1 MVTKNYFS
9 THLGSGVIAMV
20 AMMLLSLIPA
30 SVYAAVTAPTDVK
43 VTTLTPTSATLGWE
57 WTTTESL
64 DRHDI
69 DIRVSTVAL
78 TSSVYPTA
86 TTETEG
92 VVLSQTVEN
101 LEEPSFLIAPL
112 AEGTYYYVY
121 MRENAT
127 HDNQGTSSWVILTFA
142 TPCSATSQ
150 LPISENFDASAT
162 QLPTCWS
169 SLGTAPAFS
178 SSIHHGDAGNS
189 VKLDGSVASSYLYS
203 PILSS
208 SSNAYYLTAYIYG
221 AAGATYRVGI
231 ASTEDWLN
239 AEILLEGTIK
249 TANTWT
255 FIDAVVPAELRAAI
269 EGGMEFLWVIYS
281 AEGDNSSF
289 YVDDVEIGL
298 LPACIT
304 PSALTIGEVTENSV
318 QLSWTERGTATSW
331 VVEYSDGTET
341 YQVTANS
348 NPFILGSLTSNTA
361 YTVRVQANCGSESS
375 NQTEVENF
383 KTLCGVTD
391 IPFSESFEDVSA
403 IPDCWSQTQTVAG
416 SGSGTDYADNCWKLN
431 TYSYNAHSG
440 SKSLQLQDTKD
451 GTHTILV
458 SPHFATEVEGG
469 LTLSFW
475 MYRTTGTTKA
485 DEGVKVWVNNQPNL
499 NGATALMHVTRCGG
513 VPADALKVAPITTS
527 GWYQYEKVLPIAGD
541 VYVIFEG
548 ISEYGSSSYLDDIE
562 VSATPTCLKPTDLH
576 LASFDAESATLAW
589 TAGGS
594 ESAWELT
601 YKLGTNDA
609 VTVPVNGTPEY
620 IIEGLTPATSYTL
633 SNLSLCAVCSTT
645 DSSAV
650 ASFSNISFK
659 TPCMAV
665 TTYETDFEDETSSS
679 GNMPECWTKVYSTST
694 SYPYVYDYSSY
705 ANSGTKCLYVYG
717 SAPSSYSY
725 GSPFSGVVALPQIN
739 GNVSDYRLIF
749 MARESSSYASQLAI
763 GVLDDIA
770 DTTSFTVV
778 DTITLTSSYASYTVN
793 FASYTGTGKY
803 VAIKYIGVQTSV
815 YLDDVVLEPVPTCE
829 KPGAIS
835 AVASYDYVTLQ
846 WTAGGDETKWQLAYQ
861 LGEEAAQTVIVENE
875 PEYTISAL
883 EASTNYTISNI
894 SVKAICAVGDT
905 SYARVLNTLN
915 ILTKCGPQALPLS
928 ESFDYIA
935 SGVPACWDNS
945 ETTVTDAAYN
955 WNYYST
961 NSCLRFN
968 SYSASK
974 GQYGVLKSPIFTVPT
989 DRAVELTFRYM
1000 NPTGGDFSVYVSR
1013 DGGVTMEEEAL
1024 LSGLTGQSDWK
1035 EMSVSFDAAATDKL
1049 VICFK
1054 AISNWGS
1061 GDAYIYLD
1069 DVSIKAPLCSKPYG
1083 AKVVAVTDNSV
1094 DLGWADSY
1102 AASYKALLFASE
1114 PTTVSEEAAL
1124 SVKTVESTAASF
1136 DGLEANTQYYVYI
1149 QGICDA
1155 ENSEYSKVFAF
1166 RTACAAEE
1174 LPYVE
1179 DFEDAGSILCWKA
1192 IGEAATVQSTTVAF
1206 GGSSKALALT
1216 SDSVNVMLV
1225 SPKFNVESLA
1235 SYNVNLAAYSNAPDT
1250 LAIGVIVDINHPA
1263 DTYIDLG
1270 IIGLATAK
1278 QWNEY
1283 SFSFAALSEEGYE
1296 DYANAQYIAISVPA
1310 NSSVIID
1317 AVEVVLPAQCAKP
1330 TAITIETIGENVS
1343 IDWTSEAASH
1353 EAIITSADT
1362 VAFSGV
1368 VSKPFI
1374 PEGLVPNS
1382 DYQIK
1387 VRAICPVE
1395 GEDDPIYSDWSA
1407 EVAFKTPCSAV
1418 ALPFSENFDDY
1429 TSAPALGYTVSTHMA
1444 PDCWSF
1450 VADGGNYSMMKK
1462 SENNYASSGTVAMI
1476 FSNTNEVFTLLP
1488 TINADNRKTM
1498 LTLKYRMESASS
1510 SGTFVIG
1517 YLTNARDTA
1526 SFVAVQKLTK
1536 TTVFTD
1542 AEVIFPAMEY
1552 LYPAIK
1558 FIPNSSS
1565 WYAAFD
1571 DVVIDYAPSCVKP
1584 SGLTLGEVSATSAK
1598 LSWTANG
1605 DENQWQLI
1613 YKLSSK
1619 SVADTLTVEGTPEY
1633 VIPNLTAATS
1643 YTLSDISLRAICSE
1657 TDSSEIVS
1665 FSNLSF
1671 MTECEVQ
1678 SMPFEEDFTATTLNS
1693 CWNKYS
1699 VLFTDGVST
1708 ANVTATGSWNRG
1720 TTVFAN
1726 GEMKLNVYGTSCSSW
1741 LVTPSIAINGEDAY
1755 LSFDL
1760 ALTDYGN
1767 TDVSESIGD
1776 QADDKFMVII
1786 STNGTTWNLANAT
1799 VWSNEAGAANSYDA
1813 IPNTGTK
1820 VTIPLGAYNGQ
1831 TIRIAFYGEST
1842 TSNGD
1847 NDLHISNIEVAVPAT
1862 CDRPTALAASDVT
1875 VSSATISIT
1884 GGEAWEYVLNST
1896 ENEPIAV
1903 SENPFTISGL
1913 EAQTTYT
1920 VYVRNICSADNKSEW
1935 RSLSFATAC
1944 GLSALP
1950 FSEGFEDLTSGNIPE
1965 CWDNSQYT
1973 CSASYRWQYNS
1984 SYHDGHSGSDNAIIF
1999 NAYSAS
2005 DGTTSTLL
2013 TPHIN
2018 NGEVTDLKL
2027 SFYMKNGGAAT
2038 LDVKISLD
2046 GGTTY
2051 PLVFLNA
2058 EVGSSSWEKYN
2069 YSFEAPANSDI
2080 VVSFTATSDWGSYR
2094 MYLDEVVLEEA
2105 PACEAPTAL
2114 NLVAATDASLQ
2125 IAIVDDA
2132 DATAWEYALNS
2143 VDGEI
2148 HALDNSTF
2156 MIEELDAQTEYTVYV
2171 RRVCSETVTSAW
2183 MSATFK
2189 TLCPAVE
2196 LPFTEDFSTL
2206 NSIPECWTN
2215 EHLAG
2220 TSTTVWSISSGRA
2233 YISYQSYGNEALL
2246 ATPKVALQAGV
2257 AYRISF
2263 DTQHTL
2269 SSTYDDETH
2278 IYLAN
2283 SALGDSIHQ
2292 FCNIFYGG
2300 RVASGEVSHLYTF
2313 TPETDMEVCLVVKR
2327 IFDNDYGFYLDNI
2340 VIEEV
2345 PACEKPQGLSVVEIS
2360 ASQVTVQIA
2369 DTASTHTA
2377 WQVIAVPQGNTFN
2390 EEDAQ
2395 DAPAKLAT
2403 YAFASL
2409 LNSGDI
2415 VDVYVRAACGDE
2427 DGNSPWFGPVQ
2438 AKYVDYSSIAPAG
2451 VAISTEGDYP
2461 WTLVQDG
2468 AIAKLQ
2474 STNAGVS
2481 SSVSDIVATVTVQE
2495 GMNGTFS
2502 FDYYASGEGSSTL
2515 YDYLCVYVDE
2525 ANPTTSN
2532 YLSGFGTS
2540 GKAGT
2545 PSSMSGTYSIS
2556 LTEGVHT
2563 IRWRFY
2569 KDSSTDDGDDMAQVW
2584 NFTLSEQ
2591 AFFTPSDLHV
2601 TALSG
2606 ERVTLAWSP
2615 CGDATGYQI
2624 NLKTNGLDSVLTT
2637 TENSLTIEGLSA
2649 QTVYTAAIRSCNLTD
2664 TTAYSAIVRF
2674 TTPCASVDLPF
2685 SENFDDISSIP
2696 ACWTNAHIAG
2706 SSTTVWSISSN
2717 AAYINY
2723 QSSGNQVLLATP
2735 MFNMQAG
2742 VKYRIM
2748 FDTEHTLSS
2757 SYSDETHIYLANSA
2771 LGDSIRQMCNIKYNG
2786 LIPSGAYS
2794 HKYVFTPEEDMEL
2807 CLVFKRIFT
2816 NDYSFYLDNIVIEEV
2831 PACDMPDGV
2840 SVVSA
2845 EGSTI
2850 QLAITDADVD
2860 HNAWD
2865 AVVVAKDAT
2874 LDETLAVTGEDKIFN
2889 VTLETALVNGAS
2901 YDIYVRTNCGEDGN
2915 SAWIGPLTYKFVDY
2929 SAVVA
2934 GGSLTSDGDYPWDM
2948 IEDGGIT
2955 KLQSTNSDVNSSYSD
2970 LKGTFVVGEGEKGT
2984 LSFEY
2989 YVQSE
2994 SAASGTPIYDNLVIY
3009 VDAVPNATNSSGYD
3023 AVFGKVG
3030 GTTGMSGR
3038 YVLSL
3043 AEGTHTIVWRY
3054 YKDSS
3059 TASGLDAAQVWNINF
3074 ISTSKWA
3081 PTDLTLVEVSTDT
3094 AAITWTQCDG
3104 VVSNEVKIGET
3115 VYISETNAIVLRDL
3129 TPNTEYKAVVRSILA
3144 EEEATPWSDT
3154 LIFRTECS
3162 SINLPYKTSFEEADG
3177 GLACW
3182 TVYQTQ
3188 VGSGS
3193 GNNYGDEGWIVYT
3206 TTTSSSY
3213 SIHTGNA
3220 SAQLRDAKNG
3230 THTILASPEFNA
3242 SEDSIRISFWMYR
3255 DAGASKQNEGVKLY
3269 VNSKDSIADATALM
3283 HVTRCGGVAATG
3295 IKVEPV
3301 TSSGWYEYHV
3311 TVKPEGNFYVLF
3323 EGISEYGSSSYIDDI
3338 RVSKLAYAEPY
3349 TDITCSTQDY
3359 EGYGFT
3365 LAQEDMHAGLNRLV
3379 RIEESENETA
3389 VDTARVLE
3397 LTVVESSITEL
3408 NDTACAGSG
3417 YYKNGFNINNV
3428 RSNIRYELYLTNV
3441 AGCDSIVYLTL
3452 YVPETNYMAAATICE
3467 GDTYQFGTQTL
3478 STSGEYQETFTS
3490 VECGC
3495 DSIVTLTLTVLPAQV
3510 TLNET
3515 ICEGDSIFF
3524 NGAYRK
3530 ESDAYVAELTNI
3542 LGCDS
3547 TVTLN
3552 LTVLEKTN
3560 EARQGVFCSGS
3571 VYNDNDFVDLD
3582 SAGVY
3587 TLVLTNAANCDS
3599 IITLT
3604 LVEHEPEAVS
3614 VSATIVQGE
3623 AYVFGNNTYTEEG
3636 VYVETF
3642 VDQYGCDSVVTL
3654 TLTVSTDLEEV
3665 LSNEEIKAAEKFMH
3679 NGILY
3684 IRANDIIYDAQG
3696 KRVIVRKED

>member
-150 LPISENFDASAT
+150 LPISGNFDASAT

-178 SSIHHGDAGNS
+178 SSIYHGDAGNS

-221 AAGATYRVGI
+221 AAGAKYRVGI

-318 QLSWTERGTATSW
+318 QLSWTERGTATAW

-383 KTLCGVTD
+383 KTLCGLTD

-416 SGSGTDYADNCWKLN
+416 SGSGTDYADNCWKIN

-475 MYRTTGTTKA
+475 MYRVTGNTKP

-513 VPADALKVAPITTS
+513 VAADALKVAPITTA

-601 YKLGTNDA
+601 YQLGTNDA

-694 SYPYVYDYSSY
+694 LYPYVYDYSSY
-705 ANSGTKCLYVYG
+705 ANSGTKCLYAYA
-717 SAPSSYSY
+717 SAPSYGSY
-725 GSPFSGVVALPQIN
+725 GSQFSAVVALPQIN

-749 MARESSSYASQLAI
+749 MARESYSNASQLAI

-835 AVASYDYVTLQ
+835 AVASYDHVTLQ

-875 PEYTISAL
+875 PKYTISAL

-945 ETTVTDAAYN
+945 ETTVTNASYN

-961 NSCLRFN
+961 DSYSCLRFN
-968 SYSASK
+968 SYSAAK

-989 DRAVELTFRYM
+989 DRAVELTFRYK
-1000 NPTGGDFSVYVSR
+1000 NPAGGDFSVYVSR

-1054 AISNWGS
+1054 AISNYGS

-1094 DLGWADSY
+1094 DLAWADSY

-1114 PTTVSEEAAL
+1114 PTTISEEAAL
-1124 SVKTVESTAASF
+1124 SVKTVESNAASF
-1136 DGLEANTQYYVYI
+1136 DGLEANTPYYLYI

-1174 LPYVE
+1174 LPYIE

-1206 GGSSKALALT
+1206 GGSGKALALT

-1270 IIGLATAK
+1270 VIGLATAK

-1330 TAITIETIGENVS
+1330 TAITIKTIGEDVS

-1382 DYQIK
+1382 DYQIR

-1395 GEDDPIYSDWSA
+1395 GEDEPIYSDWSA
-1407 EVAFKTPCSAV
+1407 EVAFQTPCYAA

-1429 TSAPALGYTVSTHMA
+1429 TSAPEIGYSVSTHMA
-1444 PDCWSF
+1444 PECWSF

-1498 LTLKYRMESASS
+1498 LKLKYRMESASS

-1536 TTVFTD
+1536 VAVFTD
-1542 AEVIFPAMEY
+1542 AEVIFPEMEY

-1598 LSWTANG
+1598 LSWTANS

-1657 TDSSEIVS
+1657 TDSSEVAS

-1671 MTECEVQ
+1671 TTECGQIET
-1678 SMPFEEDFTATTLNS
+1678 PWFEDFDNSPSGKCWSLPSGVTMTTSSSYANSGTGILRFATTDTCVVVLPDFGALNG
-1693 CWNKYS
+1693 KR
-1699 VLFTDGVST
+1699 FTFTYRAEGTGTNTTMGFIKVGYVTNPLDTST
-1708 ANVTATGSWNRG
+1708 FVALADYNEHVFEHTPGMVIFDSAVPAGAQPAIQYYGATGSNW
-1720 TTVFAN
+1720 
-1726 GEMKLNVYGTSCSSW
+1726 
-1741 LVTPSIAINGEDAY
+1741 Y
-1755 LSFDL
+1755 LFM
-1760 ALTDYGN
+1760 
-1767 TDVSESIGD
+1767 
-1776 QADDKFMVII
+1776 DDFVIEEVP
-1786 STNGTTWNLANAT
+1786 TC
-1799 VWSNEAGAANSYDA
+1799 EA
-1813 IPNTGTK
+1813 
-1820 VTIPLGAYNGQ
+1820 
-1831 TIRIAFYGEST
+1831 
-1842 TSNGD
+1842 
-1847 NDLHISNIEVAVPAT
+1847 
-1862 CDRPTALAASDVT
+1862 PTALNLVAATDASLQIAIVDDAD
-1875 VSSATISIT
+1875 AT
-1884 GGEAWEYVLNST
+1884 AWEYALNNVEGAIHALDNST
-1896 ENEPIAV
+1896 FMIEELEP
-1903 SENPFTISGL
+1903 
-1913 EAQTTYT
+1913 QTEYT
-1920 VYVRNICSADNKSEW
+1920 VYVRRVCGGNASSRWISANFK
-1935 RSLSFATAC
+1935 TAC
-1944 GLSALP
+1944 GSSALP

-1984 SYHDGHSGSDNAIIF
+1984 SYHEGHSGSDNAIIF

-2005 DGTTSTLL
+2005 AGTTSTLL

-2046 GGTTY
+2046 GGATY
-2051 PLVFLNA
+2051 PLVFLA
-2058 EVGSSSWEKYN
+2058 EEVGSSSWEKYN

-2080 VVSFTATSDWGSYR
+2080 VVSFTATSDYGSER

-2156 MIEELDAQTEYTVYV
+2156 MIDELEPQTEYIVYV

-2220 TSTTVWSISSGRA
+2220 ASTTVWSISYGRA

-2377 WQVIAVPQGNTFN
+2377 WQVIAVPQGNTFD
-2390 EEDAQ
+2390 EADAQ

-2481 SSVSDIVATVTVQE
+2481 SSVSDFVATVTVQE

-2540 GKAGT
+2540 GRAGT

-2569 KDSSTDDGDDMAQVW
+2569 KDSSTDGGDDMAQVW

-2649 QTVYTAAIRSCNLTD
+2649 QTVYTAAIRSCNETD
-2664 TTAYSAIVRF
+2664 TTVYSAAVRF
-2674 TTPCASVDLPF
+2674 VTLCASIDLPF

-2771 LGDSIRQMCNIKYNG
+2771 LGDSIRQMCNITYNG

-2915 SAWIGPLTYKFVDY
+2915 SAWIGPLTYKFMDY

-3115 VYISETNAIVLRDL
+3115 VYTSETNAIVLRDL

-3154 LIFRTECS
+3154 LVFRTECS

-3206 TTTSSSY
+3206 TTTSSY

-3242 SEDSIRISFWMYR
+3242 SEDSVRISFWMYR

-3389 VDTARVLE
+3389 VDTARVLD

-3428 RSNIRYELYLTNV
+3428 RSNIRYELNLTNV

-3452 YVPETNYMAAATICE
+3452 YVPETNYTAAATICE
-3467 GDTYQFGTQTL
+3467 GDTYEFGTQTL

-3524 NGAYRK
+3524 DGVYRK

-3614 VSATIVQGE
+3614 ISATIVQGE

-3654 TLTVSTDLEEV
+3654 TLSVSTDLEEV